1 MQPLSHLLGAYYKIP
16 WLAGT
21 RVQVIANAAVILSR
35 EHGGPEVLNIED
47 VPDPVAGE
55 SEVVVEVGYCGICG
69 SDLHLYDSEMAGGGI
84 VMGLSTAV
92 GEAITL
98 EKGAVVQSNFGDYPI
113 LKMEGAPASIDVHFL
128 ESGAP
133 MGGLGEP
140 GVPPSAPALANALFA
155 ATGKRIRSLP
165 IVAIS

>member
-1 MQPLSHLLGAYYKIP
+1 MAQRSGWGTPLP
-16 WLAGT
+16 AGVGRGVAIVESFQT
-21 RVQVIANAAVILSR
+21 IVGQVIEASLKEDGTPKIHKVYAVVDCGRTVNPS
-35 EHGGPEVLNIED
+35 N
-47 VPDPVAGE
+47 GE
-55 SEVVVEVGYCGICG
+55 NQIQ
-69 SDLHLYDSEMAGGGI
+69 GGI

-98 EKGAVVQSNFGDYPI
+98 EKGAVVQRNFGDYPI
-113 LKMEGAPASIDVHFL
+113 LKMEGAPASIDVHFI

-155 ATGKRIRSLP
+155 VTGKRVRSLP